1 MSLPKP
7 KAPQLPQNAA
17 ERNSGPRLFVVLE
30 NCGLETAKTRDRY
43 QLLNSDDHVGYLRK
57 LNRDTGEYRPD
68 IVHQC
73 LMTLLDS
80 PLNKAGLL
88 QVFLRTRRGV
98 IIEVNPQLRIPRTFK
113 RFSALMVQ
121 LLHKLSIRAADGPDK
136 LLRIVKAPIEQHLP
150 SGVPKILCSY
160 SATEC
165 VNIFDYARSLSNSD
179 PVVFVVGSHAHG
191 KVDIDY
197 HNNEIAI
204 SEYPMSGAGCLSRV
218 LTAFEMKYGIL

>member
-1 MSLPKP
+1 MSLPRP
-7 KAPQLPQNAA
+7 KSPELPKNHA
-17 ERNSGPRLFVVLE
+17 ERNQGRRLFVVLE
-30 NCGLETAKTRDRY
+30 NCGLETAKTRNRY
-43 QLLNSDDHVGYLRK
+43 ELLVSDDHASHLQHM
-57 LNRDTGEYRPD
+57 NRDPSEARPD

-113 RFSALMVQ
+113 RFAALMVQ

-136 LLRIVKAPIEQHLP
+136 LLKVIKSPIEQHLP
-150 SGVPKILCSY
+150 PGAPKVLCSY
-160 SATEC
+160 SAGEC
-165 VNIFDYARSLSNSD
+165 INIFDYARKLPD
-179 PVVFVVGSHAHG
+179 TEPVVFIVGGHAHG

-197 HNNEIAI
+197 NTSEIAI

-218 LTAFEMKYGIL
+218 LTAFEMKYGVL